1 MSPLE
6 SILLQIPTISLLLY
20 VPVVCYSDLKWRE
33 IPHLWWLPLWAV
45 NVPVMV
51 WLYSIGLYPIYALPI
66 SLIMAAIFWAMHRF
80 DYIQGADTLWLWAIS
95 LFFVLNPVPFLHGPE
110 QFIFYLYLMAMM
122 ILTAPVL
129 FFMNLARGFRGSLKE
144 MMGEWPLG
152 VPLALPISAAL
163 LLTVVLG

>member
-1 MSPLE
+1 MTPLDN
-6 SILLQIPTISLLLY
+6 ILLQIPIISLLLY
-20 VPVVCYSDLKWRE
+20 VPVVCYADLKWRE

-51 WLYSIGLYPIYALPI
+51 WFYLVGFYPIYALPI
-66 SLIMAAIFWAMHRF
+66 SLIMAGIFWTMHQF
-80 DYIQGADTLWLWAIS
+80 DYLQGADTLWLWAIS
-95 LFFVLNPVPFLHGPE
+95 LFFVLNPVPILHGPE

-129 FFMNLARGFRGSLKE
+129 FFLNALQGIRGNLYI
-144 MMGEWPLG
+144 MMSNWPRG
-152 VPLALPISAAL
+152 VPLVLPISAAF

>member
-1 MSPLE
+1 MTPLDT
-6 SILLQIPTISLLLY
+6 ILLQIPVISLLIY
-20 VPVVCYSDLKWRE
+20 VPVVCYADLKWRE

-66 SLIMAAIFWAMHRF
+66 SLIMAAIFWTMHQF
-80 DYIQGADTLWLWAIS
+80 DYIQGADLIWLWAIS

-110 QFIFYLYLMAMM
+110 QLIFYLYLMAMM

-129 FFMNLARGFRGSLKE
+129 FFLNLARGSHGTLKE
-144 MMGEWPLG
+144 MMSEWPRG
-152 VPLALPISAAL
+152 VPLVLPISAAL